1 MFDGRSV
8 AAVALAALVVLAGCG
23 SAVPGTDGG
32 GTGTVT
38 VYVSDQQNAIDQ
50 FEHLNVTVSEV
61 VFVRENDSGE
71 GERVAVDANDTTP
84 DLTELQG
91 ANASQVGSAEVPNGT
106 YTQVVLNVTAVD
118 GTLTDGSSADVKLPS
133 ERLRLNE
140 NVTVGDGDEID
151 FVFDVSVVQRGN
163 QGYILKPVAGESGT
177 GQEVDI
183 EAVGDRATVESGT
196 SDTTDDSNSDTDGN
210 SDNDAAVS
218 SSSRMSFY
226 VSDQQNAIGQF
237 ESLNAT
243 VTEIGLHRA
252 GDNETNGTWIRRDA
266 NATVDLTELQGARA
280 TMIDEFDVEN
290 GTYTQVY
297 VRVSSVDG
305 TLTDGTSVDVKLPSQ
320 RLRVIKNFEVRS
332 GENVSFVYDITVFE
346 RGPNGYIVRPV
357 VGETGT
363 GDQVEIDPVDDEDSD
378 DAANDAEGDLE
389 AEFEADPVAGENAT
403 LVVTDD
409 GPVENATVEVT
420 RNKTTT
426 TYTTDANGAVAVPID
441 DNATTLSVLV
451 SDGETSVDLRVDL
464 AANEDG
470 ETSGGGDAN
479 DAGNGGDGNAP
490 QSMGAAFAPA

>member
-1 MFDGRSV
+1 MFDDRSV
-8 AAVALAALVVLAGCG
+8 AAVALAASVVLVRCG
-23 SAVPGTDGG
+23 SAVLGTDGG

-71 GERVAVDANDTTP
+71 GERVAVDANDTTL

-118 GTLTDGSSADVKLPS
+118 GTLTDGSSADLKLPI

-140 NVTVGDGDEID
+140 NVTVGNGDEID

-196 SDTTDDSNSDTDGN
+196 SDTADDSNSDTDGN
-210 SDNDAAVS
+210 SDIDAAVS

-237 ESLNAT
+237 ESPNAT

-266 NATVDLTELQGARA
+266 NATVDPTELQGARA
-280 TMIDEFDVEN
+280 TMIDEFEVEN

-305 TLTDGTSVDVKLPSQ
+305 TLTDGTGVGVKLPSQ
-320 RLRVIKNFEVRS
+320 RLRVIKNFGVRS
-332 GENVSFVYDITVFE
+332 GENVPFVYDVTVFE
-346 RGPNGYIVRPV
+346 RGPNGYIVR
-357 VGETGT
+357 
-363 GDQVEIDPVDDEDSD
+363 
-378 DAANDAEGDLE
+378 
-389 AEFEADPVAGENAT
+389 PVAGENAT

-420 RNKTTT
+420 RNETTT
-426 TYTTDANGAVAVPID
+426 THTTDANGFVAVPID

-490 QSMGAAFAPA
+490 QSMCTALAPA

>member
-1 MFDGRSV
+1 MFDDRSV
-8 AAVALAALVVLAGCG
+8 AAVALAASVVLVRCG
-23 SAVPGTDGG
+23 SAVLGTDGG

-71 GERVAVDANDTTP
+71 GERVAVDANDTTL

-118 GTLTDGSSADVKLPS
+118 GTLTDGSSADLKLPI

-140 NVTVGDGDEID
+140 NVTVGNGDEID

-163 QGYILKPVAGESGT
+163 QGCILKPVAGESGT

-196 SDTTDDSNSDTDGN
+196 SDTADDSNSDTDGN
-210 SDNDAAVS
+210 SDIDAAVS

-237 ESLNAT
+237 ESPNAT

-266 NATVDLTELQGARA
+266 NATVDPTELQGARA
-280 TMIDEFDVEN
+280 TMIDEFEVEN

-305 TLTDGTSVDVKLPSQ
+305 TLTDGTGVGVELPSQ
-320 RLRVIKNFEVRS
+320 RLRVIKNFGVRS
-332 GENVSFVYDITVFE
+332 GENVPFVYDVTVFE
-346 RGPNGYIVRPV
+346 RGPNGYIVR
-357 VGETGT
+357 
-363 GDQVEIDPVDDEDSD
+363 
-378 DAANDAEGDLE
+378 
-389 AEFEADPVAGENAT
+389 PVAGENAT

-420 RNKTTT
+420 RNETTT
-426 TYTTDANGAVAVPID
+426 THTTDANGFVAVPID
-441 DNATTLSVLV
+441 DNATTLLVLV

-490 QSMGAAFAPA
+490 QSMCTALAPA

>member
-1 MFDGRSV
+1 MRRTLAVLLIAGL
-8 AAVALAALVVLAGCG
+8 VALAGCSAG
-23 SAVPGTDGG
+23 PGTGDETPVDGG
-32 GTGTVT
+32 SSGTATINFW
-38 VYVSDQQNAIDQ
+38 VSDQPGAIED
-50 FEHLNVTVSEV
+50 FETLNVTVTRVGFKPANGTTNGSMNESM
-61 VFVRENDSGE
+61 NDSE
-71 GERVAVDANDTTP
+71 ADA
-84 DLTELQG
+84 
-91 ANASQVGSAEVPNGT
+91 
-106 YTQVVLNVTAVD
+106 
-118 GTLTDGSSADVKLPS
+118 
-133 ERLRLNE
+133 
-140 NVTVGDGDEID
+140 
-151 FVFDVSVVQRGN
+151 
-163 QGYILKPVAGESGT
+163 ESGWV
-177 GQEVDI
+177 ERDVD
-183 EAVGDRATVESGT
+183 E
-196 SDTTDDSNSDTDGN
+196 
-210 SDNDAAVS
+210 
-218 SSSRMSFY
+218 
-226 VSDQQNAIGQF
+226 
-237 ESLNAT
+237 
-243 VTEIGLHRA
+243 
-252 GDNETNGTWIRRDA
+252 
-266 NATVDLTELQGARA
+266 ATVDLTELQGARA

-420 RNKTTT
+420 RNETTT
-426 TYTTDANGAVAVPID
+426 TYTTDANGTVAVPID

-490 QSMGAAFAPA
+490 QSMGAALAPA